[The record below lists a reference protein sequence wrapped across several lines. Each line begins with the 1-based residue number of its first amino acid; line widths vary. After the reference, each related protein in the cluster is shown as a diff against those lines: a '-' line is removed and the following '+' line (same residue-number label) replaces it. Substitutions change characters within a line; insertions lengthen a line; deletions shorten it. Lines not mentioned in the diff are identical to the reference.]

1 MACTFDTGFCNWEQA
16 TDDKFDWTRLDKKTP
31 SSPYTGP
38 SSAYGGKGNL
48 LKNCCTCML
57 IKKQK
62 VYIRIGWK
70 GK

>member
-48 LKNCCTCML
+48 PTDN
-57 IKKQK
+57 
-62 VYIRIGWK
+62 
-70 GK
+70 